1 MFRSDQYGLVARSGH
16 HYGTPIEL
24 KNVNVSCDVTHLVSN
39 VKTTFIYQNQFEEP
53 VEAEFVF
60 PLDCVSVYAFEA
72 RVQDRTVVAKCRP
85 KAEARQTYSEAVQK
99 GHTAILAEQDE
110 HCEDIFQMRIGNI
123 PTKETVTV
131 ILKYAGHLD
140 SQNVEDDSTC
150 RSEAI
155 FTLPSVINPRY
166 SPGGNL
172 LDSAIKSEFEV
183 LERCYSTNPSKYE
196 FSFEADLFMP
206 VDVVS
211 VSSEKDTYKV
221 DFNSSGHKCVKV
233 KMTSSFEPN
242 HDLQMV
248 IKMKEKLDSFA
259 VCEPG
264 ISSLPGILSMN
275 CLMAEFVPD
284 FSKVS
289 TEQESRTEIHF
300 VVDRSGSMDGSN
312 IENASES
319 LLLLLKSLP
328 VGCRFQIIGFG
339 NSYSKLF
346 PEPVDYTEE
355 TLKQAIEYQ
364 RNLRADM
371 GGTEVLP
378 ALKAAYSSL
387 PTGEGWF
394 KQIIF
399 LTDGDVT
406 NADEEKEIREMEAIN
421 PADVSRLSLY
431 LIRNKDARCSKVDE
445 TVNGSDGKLIRSQ
458 NRLLDCYCE
467 HFEVVGLV
475 ASNVGRARLFAIGIG
490 EGASTYLVSGVA
502 RAGRGVATFIRQ
514 NSQMRGAV
522 MRILGM
528 ALQPRAS
535 SVQIEW
541 KLHETSVGGQ
551 DTPLDVITVP
561 SVLPPAFTGHRIKA
575 FGFVKNVDIAKI
587 KGEVN
592 LTCVVF
598 DQSQSFSIQIPSSV
612 QNRLPADAAD
622 APLHR
627 LAGKCQV
634 NELCERYKGLLM
646 SKDEGDQNPEALQL
660 RSQIEQLSCALNIAS
675 PYTALVGVDVKQ
687 QEPIL
692 VRPDPPCPA
701 MECF

>member
-166 SPGGNL
+166 SPG
-172 LDSAIKSEFEV
+172 DSAIKSEFEV

-221 DFNSSGHKCVKV
+221 DFNSSGHNCVKV

-406 NADEEKEIREMEAIN
+406 NADE
-421 PADVSRLSLY
+421 
-431 LIRNKDARCSKVDE
+431 
-445 TVNGSDGKLIRSQ
+445 
-458 NRLLDCYCE
+458 
-467 HFEVVGLV
+467 VVGLV

-541 KLHETSVGGQ
+541 KLHETNVGGQ
-551 DTPLDVITVP
+551 ETPLDVITVP
-561 SVLPPAFTGHRIKA
+561 SVLPPAFTGHWIKA

-627 LAGKCQV
+627 LAGKCQM

-692 VRPDPPCPA
+692 VRPDPPCP
-701 MECF
+701 